1 MRRNLTV
8 AVTVVFLTAIAVFY
22 AAPESLAAPAFA
34 RQTGMACNTCHF
46 QHFPTLNAFGRAF
59 KSGGYTMAGGTSLL
73 EGDFLSL
80 PSNLNASLIT
90 KIRYQKRN
98 GDSGDASATTSNQEM
113 NKGTLQFPDEAAL
126 LIGGRAGEH
135 IGFLL
140 EAALSASADPAAT
153 MFTSYKM
160 PIVFDAAGTK
170 LSVIP
175 FTTDAAGASYGFEL
189 LNTGAVRMIR
199 PLEHR
204 NDTSAQQYVGTDGAA
219 TGFAFVAAHNLVHA
233 NYTAWYPA
241 HGNSDAGPYMG
252 YFRAAITPTI
262 AGWDLAAGTQV
273 WRGSSKSGGET
284 APARVAGRAFAFDAQ
299 AQGTAGK
306 LPLGVYLTYAR
317 APKSKV
323 TLCTICTDSNT
334 NMYNTS
340 LNKAK
345 SAWTATAEAG
355 VIPNRV
361 TLAASYRGG
370 KDGDPDGD
378 NRDGDNAKMLG
389 LVYTFAQNLNFQ
401 VNNSWFSGSS
411 KTGGMRHNGNM
422 LTTVMLF
429 GAF

>member
-1 MRRNLTV
+1 MLRSMSIALATI
-8 AVTVVFLTAIAVFY
+8 FLAITAVFY
-22 AAPESLAAPAFA
+22 VSQDSLAAPTFA

-59 KSGGYTMAGGTSLL
+59 KSGGYTMAGGQSLL
-73 EGDFLSL
+73 EGDLLSM
-80 PSNLNASLIT
+80 PSSLNASLVT

-98 GDSGDASATTSNQEM
+98 GDSGNAGASTSNQEM

-140 EAALSASADPAAT
+140 EASLKDSATTGTT

-160 PIVFDAAGTK
+160 PVVFDAAGTK

-175 FTTDAAGASYGFEL
+175 FTTDAAGPSYGFEI
-189 LNTGAVRMIR
+189 LNTGAVRMLR

-241 HGNSDAGPYMG
+241 HGDSDAGPYMG

-262 AGWDLAAGTQV
+262 AGWDIAAGTQV

-284 APARVAGRAFAFDAQ
+284 APTRVAGRAFALDAQ

-306 LPLGVYLTYAR
+306 LPLGAYLTYTR
-317 APKSKV
+317 APKSKP
-323 TLCTICTDSNT
+323 TCTTCTDSNT

-340 LNKAK
+340 LNKTK

-361 TLAASYRGG
+361 TLAASYRNG

-378 NRDGDNAKMLG
+378 NKDGDNAKMLG
-389 LVYTFAQNLNFQ
+389 AVYTIAQNLQ
-401 VNNSWFSGSS
+401 LQLNNSWFSGSA
-411 KTGGMRHNGNM
+411 KTGSMRANGNM

>member
-1 MRRNLTV
+1 MSV
-8 AVTVVFLTAIAVFY
+8 ALAAVVLAAIAVFY
-22 AAPESLAAPAFA
+22 AVPESVAAPAFA

-59 KSGGYTMAGGTSLL
+59 KSGGYTMAGGQSLL
-73 EGDFLSL
+73 EGDFLSM
-80 PSNLNASLIT
+80 PSSLNASLVT

-98 GDSGDASATTSNQEM
+98 GNSGQRTDGTAPSTGEQGM

-140 EAALSASADPAAT
+140 EASLKDSNGAAT

-160 PIVFDAAGTK
+160 PIVFDAAGSK

-175 FTTDAAGASYGFEL
+175 FTTDAAGPSYGFEI

-204 NDTSAQQYVGTDGAA
+204 SDTSAQQYLGTDGAA
-219 TGFAFVAAHNLVHA
+219 TGFAFVAVHNLVHA

-241 HGNSDAGPYMG
+241 HGDSDAGPYMG
-252 YFRAAITPTI
+252 YFRAAVTPTI
-262 AGWDLAAGTQV
+262 AGWDIAAGTQI

-284 APARVAGRAFAFDAQ
+284 APTRVAGRAFALDAQ

-334 NMYNTS
+334 NMYNSS

-370 KDGDPDGD
+370 KDGDPNGD
-378 NRDGDNAKMLG
+378 NKDGDNAKMLG
-389 LVYTFAQNLNFQ
+389 AVYTIAQNLNFQ

-411 KTGGMRHNGNM
+411 KTGGMRDNGNM